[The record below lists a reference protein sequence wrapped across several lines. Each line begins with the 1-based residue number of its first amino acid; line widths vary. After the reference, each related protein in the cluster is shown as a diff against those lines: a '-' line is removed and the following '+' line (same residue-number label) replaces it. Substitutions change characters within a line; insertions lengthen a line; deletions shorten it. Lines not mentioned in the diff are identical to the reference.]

1 LCKSSG
7 GYAGAP
13 GHCPH
18 IVTTYAAVNILK
30 LNLIKNI
37 YIKVMTLVEIGTDE
51 ALNSIERDK
60 LKEFI
65 SSMKQSNGS
74 FCVHEDGEIDVR
86 YS

>member
-1 LCKSSG
+1 
-7 GYAGAP
+7 
-13 GHCPH
+13 
-18 IVTTYAAVNILK
+18 
-30 LNLIKNI
+30 
-37 YIKVMTLVEIGTDE
+37 MTLVEIGTDE

-86 YS
+86 